1 MSKGTLI
8 LWLRRKSEKVRRPE
22 RGAKKI
28 VIGDLIKARVSE
40 KDFMILREVGR
51 FFGAEGF

>member
-1 MSKGTLI
+1 MSKGTLTP
-8 LWLRRKSEKVRRPE
+8 WLRRKSEKVRKPE

-40 KDFMILREVGR
+40 KDLLF
-51 FFGAEGF
+51 